1 MADGLDLLN
10 RLKVTTSFGDEILN
24 RAKND
29 AQAIQA
35 KGNSAIATAEAKISG
50 AQTALEYLLDT
61 SVFLLGTGFLTESI
75 NKFLTSLLKRDKDGK
90 IIFELKVKALLF
102 EALTKGLEDKVVP
115 NDFITDGYILPVSL
129 IDLFDLF
136 KIDPT
141 SPEGTTFYGR
151 NGFNRNFFQNI
162 LQSSASTPYLAL
174 PEMPGFLFKYN
185 LILNTVTIKGDP
197 SITGKT
203 IKEVIGNIVLSDDF
217 VLIDT
222 SRLIADVLNTL
233 YNFLAGKKTARAL
246 RNEEMLEAVVAKIS
260 QEMVSERVYSF
271 TNEEKDKINATVVRR
286 RQGGYILDA
295 ACELQKVVIDP
306 AAIDTTSDP
315 ENYTEFLMNLL
326 DVHLQVNGVEK
337 NEAIVDNY
345 SKGLMKAFL
354 LTLIHHTLLSPSVWT
369 LFLVTRC
376 FRVGYPQTGYNDL
389 IATGLGNIDI
399 GDLIKDHSN
408 IFDKLSKRL
417 QESILDYFMDV
428 LLKALLKKLTPFLIK
443 VGKEKAENY
452 LSIIESLI

>member
-29 AQAIQA
+29 VQTIQA
-35 KGNSAIATAEAKISG
+35 KGNNAIATAEASISG

-90 IIFELKVKALLF
+90 IIFELKVKTLLSNALV
-102 EALTKGLEDKVVP
+102 KGLEGKLIPDE
-115 NDFITDGYILPVSL
+115 FITDGYVLPVSL

-151 NGFNRNFFQNI
+151 NGFNRNFFQNV
-162 LQSSASTPYLAL
+162 LQSSASTSYLAL
-174 PEMPGFLFKYN
+174 SEMPGVLFQYN

-197 SITGKT
+197 SISGKT
-203 IKEVIGNIVLSDDF
+203 IKEVIEGIILSDEF

-233 YNFLAGKKTARAL
+233 YNFLSGNKTARAL
-246 RNEEMLEAVVAKIS
+246 RNEEMLDAVIAKIS
-260 QEMVSERVYSF
+260 QEMVTERVYSF

-286 RQGGYILDA
+286 RQGGYILDS
-295 ACELQKVVIDP
+295 ACELQTVVIDP
-306 AAIDTTSDP
+306 AAINTAVNP

-326 DVHLQVNGVEK
+326 DVHLKVNGVDK

-369 LFLVTRC
+369 LFLITRI

-417 QESILDYFMDV
+417 QESILDYFMDI
-428 LLKALLKKLTPFLIK
+428 LLKALLQKLTPFLIK
-443 VGKEKAENY
+443 IGKEKAENY
-452 LSIIESLI
+452 LYIIESLI